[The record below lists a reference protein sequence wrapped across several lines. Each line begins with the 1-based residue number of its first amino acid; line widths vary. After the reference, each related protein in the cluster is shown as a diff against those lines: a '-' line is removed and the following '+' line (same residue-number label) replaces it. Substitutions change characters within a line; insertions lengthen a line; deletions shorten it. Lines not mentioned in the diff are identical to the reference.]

1 MVESL
6 LSESSRSVKHSLNL
20 VLLSNILWTLIVIRI
35 QTVITSMLY
44 ILCLARFILISVELI
59 KWLSFSYMNGGTES

>member
-1 MVESL
+1 MFDCC
-6 LSESSRSVKHSLNL
+6 LSDDNL
-20 VLLSNILWTLIVIRI
+20 KIVIRI

-59 KWLSFSYMNGGTES
+59 K